1 MTEKN
6 DEILNEEEMSET
18 QTEENSTD
26 DKISEEKSEDRKK
39 NLGFKKKEDKDHKK
53 IKELEDEISRL
64 NEQVIA
70 LRNEYY
76 KAFADADNT
85 KKRLQQDYTT
95 KSKYMMQN
103 FATEMLSVIDNLER
117 ALANADQDSAIYTG
131 VSMVYQQLINA
142 LHKEGVEE
150 IEALGLEFNPNYHH
164 AIMAEAKEG
173 VKTNIVIEVL
183 QKGYKLKDRILRA
196 SLVKVSE

>member
-6 DEILNEEEMSET
+6 NEIFDEKVSET
-18 QTEENSTD
+18 KTEENTSD
-26 DKISEEKSEDRKK
+26 NVSEEKAEEKKK

-53 IKELEDEISRL
+53 IKELEDEITKL

-76 KAFADADNT
+76 KAFADAENT
-85 KKRLQQDYTT
+85 KKRLQQDFTI

-117 ALANADQDSAIYTG
+117 AMASADQESAIYTG
-131 VSMVYQQLINA
+131 VSMVYQQLLNA

-150 IEALGLEFNPNYHH
+150 IEALGLEFDSNYHH
-164 AIMAEAKEG
+164 AIMSEVKEG
-173 VKTNIVIEVL
+173 VKPNVVIEVL

>member
-6 DEILNEEEMSET
+6 NEIFDEKVSET
-18 QTEENSTD
+18 KTEENTSD
-26 DKISEEKSEDRKK
+26 NVSEEKAEEKKK

-53 IKELEDEISRL
+53 IKELEDEITKL

-76 KAFADADNT
+76 KAFADAENT
-85 KKRLQQDYTT
+85 KKRLQQDFTI

-117 ALANADQDSAIYTG
+117 AMASADQESAIYTG
-131 VSMVYQQLINA
+131 VNMVYQQLLNA

-150 IEALGLEFNPNYHH
+150 IEALGLEFDSNYHH
-164 AIMAEAKEG
+164 AIMSEVKEG
-173 VKTNIVIEVL
+173 VKPNVVIEVL

>member
-6 DEILNEEEMSET
+6 NEIFDEEVSET
-18 QTEENSTD
+18 KVEDTTTD
-26 DKISEEKSEDRKK
+26 NISEEKVEEKKK
-39 NLGFKKKEDKDHKK
+39 NLGFKKKEDKDQKK
-53 IKELEDEISRL
+53 IKELEDEITKL

-76 KAFADADNT
+76 KAFADAENT
-85 KKRLQQDYTT
+85 KKRLQQDFTT

-117 ALANADQDSAIYTG
+117 AMASADQESAIYTG
-131 VSMVYQQLINA
+131 VNMVYQQLINA

-150 IEALGLEFNPNYHH
+150 IEALGLEFNSNYHH
-164 AIMAEAKEG
+164 AIMSEVKEG
-173 VKTNIVIEVL
+173 VKPNVVIEVL

>member
-6 DEILNEEEMSET
+6 NEIFDEEVSET
-18 QTEENSTD
+18 KTEENPTADNVSD
-26 DKISEEKSEDRKK
+26 DKVEEKKK
-39 NLGFKKKEDKDHKK
+39 NLGFKKKDDKDQKK
-53 IKELEDEISRL
+53 IKELEDEITRL

-85 KKRLQQDYTT
+85 KKRLQQDFTT

-117 ALANADQDSAIYTG
+117 ALASADNESAIYTG
-131 VSMVYQQLINA
+131 VNMVYQQLINA

-164 AIMAEAKEG
+164 AIMSEVKEG
-173 VKTNIVIEVL
+173 IKPNMVIEVL

>member
-6 DEILNEEEMSET
+6 NEIFDEEVSET
-18 QTEENSTD
+18 KVEDTTTD
-26 DKISEEKSEDRKK
+26 NISEEKVEEKKK
-39 NLGFKKKEDKDHKK
+39 NLGFKTKEDKDQKK
-53 IKELEDEISRL
+53 IKELEDEITKL

-76 KAFADADNT
+76 KAFADAENT
-85 KKRLQQDYTT
+85 KKRLQQDFTT

-117 ALANADQDSAIYTG
+117 AMASADQESAIYTG
-131 VSMVYQQLINA
+131 VNMVYQQLINA

-150 IEALGLEFNPNYHH
+150 IEALGLEFNSNYHH
-164 AIMAEAKEG
+164 AIMSEVKEG
-173 VKTNIVIEVL
+173 VKPNVVIEVL

>member
-6 DEILNEEEMSET
+6 NEIFDEKVSET
-18 QTEENSTD
+18 KTEETTSDNV
-26 DKISEEKSEDRKK
+26 SEEKAEEKKK

-53 IKELEDEISRL
+53 IKELEDEITKL

-76 KAFADADNT
+76 KAFADAENT
-85 KKRLQQDYTT
+85 KKRLQQDFTI

-117 ALANADQDSAIYTG
+117 AMASADQESAIYTG
-131 VSMVYQQLINA
+131 VNMVYQQLLNA

-150 IEALGLEFNPNYHH
+150 IEALGLEFDSNYHH
-164 AIMAEAKEG
+164 AIMSEVKEG
-173 VKTNIVIEVL
+173 VKPNVVIEVL

>member
-6 DEILNEEEMSET
+6 NEIFDEKVSET
-18 QTEENSTD
+18 KTEENTSD
-26 DKISEEKSEDRKK
+26 NVSEEKAEEKKK

-53 IKELEDEISRL
+53 IKELEDEITKL

-76 KAFADADNT
+76 KAFADAENT
-85 KKRLQQDYTT
+85 KKRLQQDFTI

-117 ALANADQDSAIYTG
+117 AMASADQESAIYTG
-131 VSMVYQQLINA
+131 VNMIYQQLLNA

-150 IEALGLEFNPNYHH
+150 IEALGLEFDSNYHH
-164 AIMAEAKEG
+164 AIMSEVKEG
-173 VKTNIVIEVL
+173 VKPNVVIEVL

>member
-6 DEILNEEEMSET
+6 NEIFDEEVSET
-18 QTEENSTD
+18 KTEENPTADNVSD
-26 DKISEEKSEDRKK
+26 DKVEEKKK
-39 NLGFKKKEDKDHKK
+39 NLGFKKKDDKDHKK
-53 IKELEDEISRL
+53 IKELEDEITRL

-85 KKRLQQDYTT
+85 KKRLQQDFTT

-117 ALANADQDSAIYTG
+117 ALANADQESAIYTG
-131 VSMVYQQLINA
+131 VNMVYQQLINA

-164 AIMAEAKEG
+164 AIMSETKEG
-173 VKTNIVIEVL
+173 VKPNMVIEVL
-183 QKGYKLKDRILRA
+183 QKGYKLRDRILRA

>member
-6 DEILNEEEMSET
+6 NEIFDEKVSET
-18 QTEENSTD
+18 KTEETTSDNV
-26 DKISEEKSEDRKK
+26 SEEKAEEKKK

-53 IKELEDEISRL
+53 IKELEDEITKL

-76 KAFADADNT
+76 KAFADAENT
-85 KKRLQQDYTT
+85 KKRLQQDFTI

-117 ALANADQDSAIYTG
+117 AMASADQESAIYTG
-131 VSMVYQQLINA
+131 VSMVYQQLLNA

-150 IEALGLEFNPNYHH
+150 IEALGLEFDSNYHH
-164 AIMAEAKEG
+164 AIMSEVKEG
-173 VKTNIVIEVL
+173 VKPNVVIEVL

>member
-6 DEILNEEEMSET
+6 NEIFDEKVSET
-18 QTEENSTD
+18 KTEETTSDNV
-26 DKISEEKSEDRKK
+26 SEEKAEEKKK

-53 IKELEDEISRL
+53 IKELEDEITKL

-76 KAFADADNT
+76 KAFADAENT
-85 KKRLQQDYTT
+85 KKRLQQDFTI

-117 ALANADQDSAIYTG
+117 AMASADQESAIYTG
-131 VSMVYQQLINA
+131 VNMIYQQLLNA

-150 IEALGLEFNPNYHH
+150 IEALGLEFDSNYHH
-164 AIMAEAKEG
+164 AIMSEVKEG
-173 VKTNIVIEVL
+173 VKPNVVIEVL

>member
-6 DEILNEEEMSET
+6 NEIFDEEVSET
-18 QTEENSTD
+18 KSDENFTADNVSD
-26 DKISEEKSEDRKK
+26 DKVEEKKK
-39 NLGFKKKEDKDHKK
+39 NLGFKKKDDKDHKK
-53 IKELEDEISRL
+53 IKELEDEITRL

-85 KKRLQQDYTT
+85 KKRLQQDFTT

-117 ALANADQDSAIYTG
+117 ALASADQESAIYTG
-131 VSMVYQQLINA
+131 VNMVYQQLINS

-164 AIMAEAKEG
+164 AIMSEAKDG
-173 VKTNIVIEVL
+173 VKPNMVIEVL

>member
-6 DEILNEEEMSET
+6 NEIFDEEVSET
-18 QTEENSTD
+18 NSDENPSADNVSD
-26 DKISEEKSEDRKK
+26 DKVEEKKK
-39 NLGFKKKEDKDHKK
+39 NLGFKKKDDKDHKK
-53 IKELEDEISRL
+53 IKELEDEITRL

-85 KKRLQQDYTT
+85 KKRLQQDFTT

-117 ALANADQDSAIYTG
+117 ALANADQESAIYTG
-131 VSMVYQQLINA
+131 VNMVYQQLINA

-164 AIMAEAKEG
+164 AIMSETKEG
-173 VKTNIVIEVL
+173 VKPNMVIEVL
-183 QKGYKLKDRILRA
+183 QKGYKLRDRILRA

>member
-6 DEILNEEEMSET
+6 NEIFDEKVSET
-18 QTEENSTD
+18 KTEENASD
-26 DKISEEKSEDRKK
+26 NVSEEKAEEKKK

-53 IKELEDEISRL
+53 IKELEDEITKL

-76 KAFADADNT
+76 KAFADAENT
-85 KKRLQQDYTT
+85 KKRLQQDFTI

-117 ALANADQDSAIYTG
+117 AMASADQESAIYTG
-131 VSMVYQQLINA
+131 VNMIYQQLLNA

-150 IEALGLEFNPNYHH
+150 IEALGLEFDSNYHH
-164 AIMAEAKEG
+164 AIMSEVKEG
-173 VKTNIVIEVL
+173 VKPNVVIEVL

>member
-6 DEILNEEEMSET
+6 NEIFDEEVSET
-18 QTEENSTD
+18 KTEENTAD
-26 DKISEEKSEDRKK
+26 NVNEEKAEEKK
-39 NLGFKKKEDKDHKK
+39 KSQGFKKKEDKDHKK
-53 IKELEDEISRL
+53 IKELEDEITKL

-76 KAFADADNT
+76 KAFADAENT
-85 KKRLQQDYTT
+85 KKRLQQDFMI

-117 ALANADQDSAIYTG
+117 AMASADKESAIYTG
-131 VSMVYQQLINA
+131 VNMVYQQLLNA

-150 IEALGLEFNPNYHH
+150 IEALGLEFDSNYHH
-164 AIMAEAKEG
+164 AIMSEVKEG
-173 VKTNIVIEVL
+173 VKPNVVIEVL